1 MLFLQGAFLAVAAEH
16 RNIHRRI
23 GAAVLQVMGSD
34 PRL

>member
-1 MLFLQGAFLAVAAEH
+1 MLFIHGAFLAVAAEH

-23 GAAVLQVMGSD
+23 GAAVIRIMGGD